1 MARWRPLPGRL
12 VKEAGSQ
19 SPGRFMSPPGDSLF
33 DEPEHWRERA
43 KETRNFA
50 EQLTDP
56 IVRAMMLRIA
66 EDYERLAENAQQRVT
81 SGDGKL

>member
-1 MARWRPLPGRL
+1 LT
-12 VKEAGSQ
+12 
-19 SPGRFMSPPGDSLF
+19 SPSIG
-33 DEPEHWRERA
+33 RERA

-66 EDYERLAENAQQRVT
+66 EDYERLAENAQQRAT